1 MFRITVT
8 FWFPA
13 EWDVLAANLRDL
25 LAVSLV
31 QSDPLVGKS
40 FQGGGCHGLVV
51 PGDVV
56 PAEVV
61 RHDEQDVRPSSL
73 PLASRQQGHYC

>member
-1 MFRITVT
+1 MT